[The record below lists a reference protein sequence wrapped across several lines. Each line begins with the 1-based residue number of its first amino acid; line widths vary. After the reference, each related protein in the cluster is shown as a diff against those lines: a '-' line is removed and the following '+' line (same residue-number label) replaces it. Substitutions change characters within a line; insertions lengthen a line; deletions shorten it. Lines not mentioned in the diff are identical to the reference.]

1 MNFNYGTFLPVSE
14 SYALYLKKGQF
25 VGSDLSQSVLVN
37 LYIRAMVTR
46 YRIWSPDFE
55 FENLILILQWSNVSC
70 SRTSKEYWTI
80 RATRRLYRWAK

>member
-1 MNFNYGTFLPVSE
+1 MNFNCGSLLPVSE

-37 LYIRAMVTR
+37 LYIQAMVTR

-55 FENLILILQWSNVSC
+55 FENLILILQWSNVSY
-70 SRTSKEYWTI
+70 SRTSTEYRTI
-80 RATRRLYRWAK
+80 RATRRLYS